1 MADDDSKVSP
11 MDDAYEQVG
20 RGIGGFAAG
29 VVFGALLGA
38 GIALMFAPER
48 GDKTRRRL
56 RHRLEQLREDAAEG
70 IERAGTRTRR
80 ELDRRRRQAEAGL
93 ERAADRAKD
102 IL

>member
-1 MADDDSKVSP
+1 MTDHQSKAGS
-11 MDDAYEQVG
+11 MGDRDEAVG
-20 RGIGGFAAG
+20 LGIGGFAAG

-56 RHRLEQLREDAAEG
+56 RQRLEQLRENASEG
-70 IERAGTRTRR
+70 LERAGDRTRK
-80 ELDRRRRQAEAGL
+80 ELERRRRRAEAGL
-93 ERAADRAKD
+93 ERAVDRAKD

>member
-1 MADDDSKVSP
+1 
-11 MDDAYEQVG
+11 
-20 RGIGGFAAG
+20 

-38 GIALMFAPER
+38 GIALMFAPDR

-56 RHRLEQLREDAAEG
+56 RQRLERLREDASEG
-70 IERAGTRTRR
+70 LGRAGERTRR
-80 ELDRRRRQAEAGL
+80 ELERRRRRVEAGL